1 VVEREQPEIRYAA
14 SGAVSIAYA
23 VISDGPV
30 DLVYVHG
37 FAGNLDSE
45 LESPFYR
52 PFHERIASFSRFILF
67 DRRGTGLSD
76 RMREPPTL
84 ETRMDDLRA
93 VLDAAGAERAV
104 VVGTFEAASM
114 CLLFAATYPERVLAL
129 VLYNPIAK
137 GTWAPDYPWAEPPDV
152 PSTVDELRRTWGT
165 VEFAESH
172 ARAMAPSLADD
183 PAFIRH
189 IARQQRLAASP
200 GAALTMIRMAM
211 DVDVRDV
218 LPAIRVPTL
227 VLNMPAKRGE
237 AEYVAARIP
246 GARRFEVRGP
256 DYLITLLGDTVYDE
270 IEHFVD
276 SVRGEVPPD
285 TVLATILFTDIVR
298 STETAAEVGDRAWAG
313 LVERHHALVRGH
325 LDRFRGRE
333 LDTAGDGFFATFDG
347 PVRAIR
353 CAEAIAHAVRDLGL
367 EVRAGLHTGECE
379 VVDGKLA
386 GLAVNIGARVAS
398 HAGAGEVLVSQTVK
412 DLVAG
417 SGLAFEDRGSTEL
430 KGVPGEWRLYA
441 VAVAAA

>member
-152 PSTVDELRRTWGT
+152 PLTST
-165 VEFAESH
+165 SC
-172 ARAMAPSLADD
+172 
-183 PAFIRH
+183 
-189 IARQQRLAASP
+189 AA
-200 GAALTMIRMAM
+200 
-211 DVDVRDV
+211 
-218 LPAIRVPTL
+218 
-227 VLNMPAKRGE
+227 
-237 AEYVAARIP
+237 P
-246 GARRFEVRGP
+246 GARWSLRSPTRVRWRRRSRTIR
-256 DYLITLLGDTVYDE
+256 LSSATL
-270 IEHFVD
+270 
-276 SVRGEVPPD
+276 
-285 TVLATILFTDIVR
+285 
-298 STETAAEVGDRAWAG
+298 RASNGW
-313 LVERHHALVRGH
+313 RR
-325 LDRFRGRE
+325 
-333 LDTAGDGFFATFDG
+333 
-347 PVRAIR
+347 
-353 CAEAIAHAVRDLGL
+353 
-367 EVRAGLHTGECE
+367 
-379 VVDGKLA
+379 
-386 GLAVNIGARVAS
+386 ARV
-398 HAGAGEVLVSQTVK
+398 L
-412 DLVAG
+412 
-417 SGLAFEDRGSTEL
+417 R
-430 KGVPGEWRLYA
+430 
-441 VAVAAA
+441 